1 MSILSPVSYT
11 HLDVYKRQ
19 FLFNPTKIYINN
31 IIVEEESGDQ
41 LILIR
46 FNDAVNGI
54 WTIRVNNIEA
64 IAGDFNAWLPAGNI
78 ISKDT
83 YFLEPDPDNTIT
95 SPGNARN
102 PMTVTAYNQI
112 NNGILPESGRGYTTS
127 GLVEPDI
134 AAPGFALS
142 CPTIAGTNKMCI
154 RDRHNPFRYAVH
166 RRHIRRYQFGNYHHY
181 RASDYNVLSAVC
193 PEDRRRGWRLSLL
206 HI

>member
-1 MSILSPVSYT
+1 M
-11 HLDVYKRQ
+11 
-19 FLFNPTKIYINN
+19 
-31 IIVEEESGDQ
+31 
-41 LILIR
+41 ILIR

-54 WTIRVNNIEA
+54 WTIRVNNIET

-83 YFLEPDPDNTIT
+83 YFLEPDTDNTIT

-142 CPTIAGTNKMCI
+142 CPTIAGTNTYGSVTGIGGGGRTCGGAAALLMEWAVLRGNYTTITGEILTGCLSAGAI
-154 RDRHNPFRYAVH
+154 RDKAVVYPNNVWG
-166 RRHIRRYQFGNYHHY
+166 IRKAGMGY
-181 RASDYNVLSAVC
+181 
-193 PEDRRRGWRLSLL
+193 
-206 HI
+206 